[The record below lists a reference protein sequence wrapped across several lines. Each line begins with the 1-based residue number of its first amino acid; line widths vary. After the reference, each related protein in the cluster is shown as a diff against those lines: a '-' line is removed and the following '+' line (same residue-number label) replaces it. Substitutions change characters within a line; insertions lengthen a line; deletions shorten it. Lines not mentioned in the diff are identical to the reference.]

1 MDLAVTQEI
10 PGFTEGHK
18 GAVFFV
24 VENVLNLI
32 DHAQGRVFE
41 NDFGTYRLYDV
52 GAIDAEGRY
61 VIDRVRND
69 TNAFQADESA
79 WKVKVGVRYT
89 F

>member
-10 PGFTEGHK
+10 PGFMEGHK

-52 GAIDAEGRY
+52 GTIDEQGRY